1 MWTAPQA
8 SFASATARRA
18 PAWSP
23 SHPRRKRAGRDP
35 PRPHNPWVI
44 VGKQPG
50 AHLPTITA
58 EWYRLRARA
67 GLDDVRI
74 HDLRH
79 SYASRA
85 LAAGESLSM
94 IGKLLGHA
102 DIQSTARYAHLARE
116 TERVRRQGRRQ
127 HRRRHRAGG
136 GRREGRR
143 VVNYSASQ
151 PARGSITECVVD
163 ALPAGRDTVIW
174 DRALTGFGVRVYPSG
189 AKVYVVQTRGPA
201 GTKRITVGRHGVIG
215 AAEARRRAALI
226 IARVHAGEDPE
237 RPAQKPAGPTLAA
250 LAERYLREH
259 VAVRC
264 KPSTAAQ
271 YRLAI
276 ERYIVPA
283 LGERAVSEIG
293 RSQVAD
299 LQHALR
305 DRPAMANLVIAT
317 LSRLIDQAVAWG
329 VVQETTNPC
338 RSAQKYRVRRRE
350 RFLTDAEFRRLG
362 QALDELE
369 ATGRLSPHAASAIRL
384 LMLTGCRRNE
394 ILTLRWEDVHLEAH
408 ELRLPDSKTGPRT
421 ISLSVE
427 AADVLAA
434 IPRVPGNPWVI
445 PGTRPGQRLS
455 SIFEPWSRV
464 RARAGLDDVRI
475 HDLRHSYA
483 SRALALGESL
493 PVIAKLLGHAQI
505 QTTARYTHLTRDSVK
520 DAATRVANDIAR
532 ISFRPMSSSRLAQGP
547 EGTGARAWAMHA
559 ARSAPAKPLLRGTA
573 LRYRP
578 PGSRRRSGR
587 TSSRLGCSK
596 NPLRRPVRAP
606 ARWPGR
612 HEGR

>member
-1 MWTAPQA
+1 M
-8 SFASATARRA
+8 
-18 PAWSP
+18 
-23 SHPRRKRAGRDP
+23 
-35 PRPHNPWVI
+35 
-44 VGKQPG
+44 
-50 AHLPTITA
+50 
-58 EWYRLRARA
+58 
-67 GLDDVRI
+67 
-74 HDLRH
+74 
-79 SYASRA
+79 
-85 LAAGESLSM
+85 
-94 IGKLLGHA
+94 
-102 DIQSTARYAHLARE
+102 
-116 TERVRRQGRRQ
+116 
-127 HRRRHRAGG
+127 
-136 GRREGRR
+136 
-143 VVNYSASQ
+143 NYSASQ

-362 QALDELE
+362 SALDELE

-394 ILTLRWEDVHLEAH
+394 ILTLRWEDVHLEAQ
-408 ELRLPDSKTGPRT
+408 ELRLARQQD
-421 ISLSVE
+421 
-427 AADVLAA
+427 
-434 IPRVPGNPWVI
+434 
-445 PGTRPGQRLS
+445 RP
-455 SIFEPWSRV
+455 P
-464 RARAGLDDVRI
+464 
-475 HDLRHSYA
+475 HDL
-483 SRALALGESL
+483 
-493 PVIAKLLGHAQI
+493 
-505 QTTARYTHLTRDSVK
+505 
-520 DAATRVANDIAR
+520 
-532 ISFRPMSSSRLAQGP
+532 
-547 EGTGARAWAMHA
+547 
-559 ARSAPAKPLLRGTA
+559 A
-573 LRYRP
+573 LRR
-578 PGSRRRSGR
+578 GGGRSGR
-587 TSSRLGCSK
+587 HPQSAGQPLGHSPAPGRGSGSPASSSPGAVC
-596 NPLRRPVRAP
+596 AP
-606 ARWPGR
+606 APASTTCASTTSVTAMRAARLRWAR
-612 HEGR
+612 ACR

>member
-1 MWTAPQA
+1 M
-8 SFASATARRA
+8 
-18 PAWSP
+18 
-23 SHPRRKRAGRDP
+23 
-35 PRPHNPWVI
+35 
-44 VGKQPG
+44 
-50 AHLPTITA
+50 
-58 EWYRLRARA
+58 
-67 GLDDVRI
+67 
-74 HDLRH
+74 
-79 SYASRA
+79 
-85 LAAGESLSM
+85 
-94 IGKLLGHA
+94 
-102 DIQSTARYAHLARE
+102 
-116 TERVRRQGRRQ
+116 
-127 HRRRHRAGG
+127 
-136 GRREGRR
+136 
-143 VVNYSASQ
+143 
-151 PARGSITECVVD
+151 D

-215 AAEARRRAALI
+215 AAEARHRAALI
-226 IARVHAGEDPE
+226 IARIRAGEDLAE
-237 RPAQKPAGPTLAA
+237 HKAQKPAGPTLAV

-362 QALDELE
+362 NALDELE
-369 ATGRLSPHAASAIRL
+369 ATGRLSPHAAAAIRL

-427 AADVLAA
+427 AAEVLAA
-434 IPRVPGNPWVI
+434 LPKVPGNPWVI
-445 PGTRPGQRLS
+445 PGTRTGQRLS

-493 PVIAKLLGHAQI
+493 PVIAKLPRPRPDPDNRPLHPPHQRLRQRRRNARRKRHRKRYLPGKHRPPNTPYGRSERRRAGPR
-505 QTTARYTHLTRDSVK
+505 TARWEPPAWPGLRRLDAGGRTPRKALMPGGIPRSHRLPACGVLACQHAGRLW
-520 DAATRVANDIAR
+520 DAASMA
-532 ISFRPMSSSRLAQGP
+532 
-547 EGTGARAWAMHA
+547 
-559 ARSAPAKPLLRGTA
+559 
-573 LRYRP
+573 
-578 PGSRRRSGR
+578 
-587 TSSRLGCSK
+587 
-596 NPLRRPVRAP
+596 
-606 ARWPGR
+606 
-612 HEGR
+612 

>member
-1 MWTAPQA
+1 M
-8 SFASATARRA
+8 
-18 PAWSP
+18 
-23 SHPRRKRAGRDP
+23 
-35 PRPHNPWVI
+35 
-44 VGKQPG
+44 
-50 AHLPTITA
+50 
-58 EWYRLRARA
+58 
-67 GLDDVRI
+67 
-74 HDLRH
+74 
-79 SYASRA
+79 
-85 LAAGESLSM
+85 
-94 IGKLLGHA
+94 
-102 DIQSTARYAHLARE
+102 
-116 TERVRRQGRRQ
+116 
-127 HRRRHRAGG
+127 
-136 GRREGRR
+136 
-143 VVNYSASQ
+143 NYSASQ

-163 ALPAGRDTVIW
+163 ALPAGRDSVIW

-226 IARVHAGEDPE
+226 IARVHAGDDPE

-283 LGERAVSEIG
+283 LGARAVSDIG

-329 VVQETTNPC
+329 VVQETANPC
-338 RSAQKYRVRRRE
+338 RTAQKYRVRRRE

-369 ATGRLSPHAASAIRL
+369 ATGRLSPHAAAAIRL

-394 ILTLRWEDVHLEAH
+394 ILTLRWEEVHLEAH

-434 IPRVPGNPWVI
+434 IPKVPGNPWVI

-520 DAATRVANDIAR
+520 DAATRVANDIAQD
-532 ISFRPMSSSRLAQGP
+532 IFPTDVILPARPGTGGNGGASMGEAIRAQGANRP
-547 EGTGARAWAMHA
+547 LAARDSIRVSAARVAAEIGADILPPGLLEKSAPPTGTHAGTLARA
-559 ARSAPAKPLLRGTA
+559 S
-573 LRYRP
+573 
-578 PGSRRRSGR
+578 
-587 TSSRLGCSK
+587 
-596 NPLRRPVRAP
+596 
-606 ARWPGR
+606 
-612 HEGR
+612 

>member
-1 MWTAPQA
+1 M
-8 SFASATARRA
+8 
-18 PAWSP
+18 
-23 SHPRRKRAGRDP
+23 
-35 PRPHNPWVI
+35 
-44 VGKQPG
+44 
-50 AHLPTITA
+50 
-58 EWYRLRARA
+58 
-67 GLDDVRI
+67 
-74 HDLRH
+74 
-79 SYASRA
+79 
-85 LAAGESLSM
+85 
-94 IGKLLGHA
+94 
-102 DIQSTARYAHLARE
+102 
-116 TERVRRQGRRQ
+116 
-127 HRRRHRAGG
+127 
-136 GRREGRR
+136 
-143 VVNYSASQ
+143 NYSASQ

-215 AAEARRRAALI
+215 ADEARRRAALI

-293 RSQVAD
+293 RSHVAD

-362 QALDELE
+362 AALDELE
-369 ATGRLSPHAASAIRL
+369 ATGRLSPHAAAAIRL

-394 ILTLRWEDVHLEAH
+394 ILTLRWDDVHLEAQ

-434 IPRVPGNPWVI
+434 IPKVPGNPWVI

-520 DAATRVANDIAR
+520 DAATRVANDIAQD
-532 ISFRPMSSSRLAQGP
+532 IFSTDVILPARPRTGGNGGVSMGDACRAQRTDQAP
-547 EGTGARAWAMHA
+547 VARNSIKVSA
-559 ARSAPAKPLLRGTA
+559 ARVAAEIGADILPPGLLEKSAPPTGTRTGTLA
-573 LRYRP
+573 
-578 PGSRRRSGR
+578 R
-587 TSSRLGCSK
+587 TS
-596 NPLRRPVRAP
+596 
-606 ARWPGR
+606 
-612 HEGR
+612 

>member
-1 MWTAPQA
+1 M
-8 SFASATARRA
+8 
-18 PAWSP
+18 
-23 SHPRRKRAGRDP
+23 
-35 PRPHNPWVI
+35 
-44 VGKQPG
+44 
-50 AHLPTITA
+50 
-58 EWYRLRARA
+58 
-67 GLDDVRI
+67 
-74 HDLRH
+74 
-79 SYASRA
+79 
-85 LAAGESLSM
+85 
-94 IGKLLGHA
+94 
-102 DIQSTARYAHLARE
+102 
-116 TERVRRQGRRQ
+116 
-127 HRRRHRAGG
+127 
-136 GRREGRR
+136 
-143 VVNYSASQ
+143 NYSASQ

-215 AAEARRRAALI
+215 ADEARRRAALI

-250 LAERYLREH
+250 LAARYLREH

-369 ATGRLSPHAASAIRL
+369 ATGRLSPHAAAAIRL

-394 ILTLRWEDVHLEAH
+394 ILTLRWENVHLEAH

-427 AADVLAA
+427 AAEVLAA

-520 DAATRVANDIAR
+520 DAATRVANDIAKD
-532 ISFRPMSSSRLAQGP
+532 IFPTSTAPPTHHTA
-547 EGTGARAWAMHA
+547 EANAAARAR
-559 ARSAPAKPLLRGTA
+559 ARHD
-573 LRYRP
+573 
-578 PGSRRRSGR
+578 GSRRRGQVCAASMPAGSPR
-587 TSSRLGCSK
+587 E
-596 NPLRRPVRAP
+596 RP
-606 ARWPGR
+606 
-612 HEGR
+612 

>member
-1 MWTAPQA
+1 M
-8 SFASATARRA
+8 
-18 PAWSP
+18 
-23 SHPRRKRAGRDP
+23 
-35 PRPHNPWVI
+35 
-44 VGKQPG
+44 
-50 AHLPTITA
+50 
-58 EWYRLRARA
+58 
-67 GLDDVRI
+67 
-74 HDLRH
+74 
-79 SYASRA
+79 
-85 LAAGESLSM
+85 
-94 IGKLLGHA
+94 
-102 DIQSTARYAHLARE
+102 
-116 TERVRRQGRRQ
+116 
-127 HRRRHRAGG
+127 
-136 GRREGRR
+136 
-143 VVNYSASQ
+143 NYSASQ

-434 IPRVPGNPWVI
+434 IPKVPGNPWVI

-483 SRALALGESL
+483 STRARAGREPAGDREAPRPRPDPDNRPLHPPHQRLRQRRRNTCRQRHRS
-493 PVIAKLLGHAQI
+493 
-505 QTTARYTHLTRDSVK
+505 
-520 DAATRVANDIAR
+520 R
-532 ISFRPMSSSRLAQGP
+532 IYFRPMSSSRLAQGP

-596 NPLRRPVRAP
+596 NPLRRPTRAP

-612 HEGR
+612 H

>member
-1 MWTAPQA
+1 M
-8 SFASATARRA
+8 
-18 PAWSP
+18 
-23 SHPRRKRAGRDP
+23 
-35 PRPHNPWVI
+35 
-44 VGKQPG
+44 
-50 AHLPTITA
+50 
-58 EWYRLRARA
+58 
-67 GLDDVRI
+67 
-74 HDLRH
+74 
-79 SYASRA
+79 
-85 LAAGESLSM
+85 
-94 IGKLLGHA
+94 
-102 DIQSTARYAHLARE
+102 
-116 TERVRRQGRRQ
+116 
-127 HRRRHRAGG
+127 
-136 GRREGRR
+136 
-143 VVNYSASQ
+143 NYSASQ

-174 DRALTGFGVRVYPSG
+174 DRALTGFGIRVYPSG

-226 IARVHAGEDPE
+226 IARVHAGEDPD

-317 LSRLIDQAVAWG
+317 LSRLIDQAAAWG
-329 VVQETTNPC
+329 VVQEATNPC

-369 ATGRLSPHAASAIRL
+369 ATGRLSPHAAAAIRL

-421 ISLSVE
+421 ISLSAE

-434 IPRVPGNPWVI
+434 LPKVPGNPWVI

-520 DAATRVANDIAR
+520 DAATRVATTSQEI
-532 ISFRPMSSSRLAQGP
+532 SSRQTPPPKRTIRPKRTPTRGP
-547 EGTGARAWAMHA
+547 ERGAMGAAGVAWSAPPRCRRAHPAKSLDAGWDSTLASAAGVWRACLPVCRPAMKCRIHGLTAAQIAAKGFGRSSVAWAT
-559 ARSAPAKPLLRGTA
+559 SGILLR
-573 LRYRP
+573 
-578 PGSRRRSGR
+578 
-587 TSSRLGCSK
+587 
-596 NPLRRPVRAP
+596 
-606 ARWPGR
+606 
-612 HEGR
+612 